1 MDKAKREKLEKAGI
15 VVTDASEWLGLSK
28 EEEALVEIRV
38 NLARGVGDMP
48 EEIKEL
54 MMSDGSKTVEE
65 FIVSH
70 PKESWQYL
78 ISAVS
83 ECLKRHYSLNKC
95 ELESSARDSRYDWP
109 RTA

>member
-1 MDKAKREKLEKAGI
+1 
-15 VVTDASEWLGLSK
+15 
-28 EEEALVEIRV
+28 
-38 NLARGVGDMP
+38 
-48 EEIKEL
+48 
-54 MMSDGSKTVEE
+54 MSDGKTVEE

-83 ECLKRHYSLNKC
+83 ECLKRHYTLNKC
-95 ELESSARDSRYDWP
+95 ELESMAREIRYDWP

>member
-1 MDKAKREKLEKAGI
+1 MRKKREKLEKAGI

-28 EEEALVEIRV
+28 EEETLVEIRV
-38 NLARGVGDMP
+38 NLAREVGDMP

-83 ECLKRHYSLNKC
+83 ECLKRHYTLNKC
-95 ELESSARDSRYDWP
+95 ELESMAREIRYDWP

>member
-1 MDKAKREKLEKAGI
+1 MRKKREKLEKAGI

-28 EEEALVEIRV
+28 EEETLVEIRV
-38 NLARGVGDMP
+38 NLAREIRDMP

-54 MMSDGSKTVEE
+54 MMSDGKTVEE

-83 ECLKRHYSLNKC
+83 ECLKRHYTLNRC
-95 ELESSARDSRYDWP
+95 ELESMAREIRYDWP
-109 RTA
+109 RTT

>member
-1 MDKAKREKLEKAGI
+1 MRKKREKLEKAGI

-38 NLARGVGDMP
+38 NLAREVGDMP

-95 ELESSARDSRYDWP
+95 ELESMAREIRYDWP

>member
-1 MDKAKREKLEKAGI
+1 MRKKREKLEKAGI

-38 NLARGVGDMP
+38 NLAREVGDMP
-48 EEIKEL
+48 EEITEL

-83 ECLKRHYSLNKC
+83 ECLKRHYTLNKC
-95 ELESSARDSRYDWP
+95 ELESMARKIRYDWP

>member
-1 MDKAKREKLEKAGI
+1 MRKKREKLEKAGI

-28 EEEALVEIRV
+28 EEETLVEIRV
-38 NLARGVGDMP
+38 NLAREVGDMP

-95 ELESSARDSRYDWP
+95 ELESMAREIRYDWP

>member
-1 MDKAKREKLEKAGI
+1 MRKKREKLEKAGI

-28 EEEALVEIRV
+28 EEETLVEIRV

-95 ELESSARDSRYDWP
+95 ELESMAREIRYDWP

>member
-1 MDKAKREKLEKAGI
+1 MRKKREKLEKAGI

-28 EEEALVEIRV
+28 EEETLVEIRV
-38 NLARGVGDMP
+38 NLAREVGDMP

-83 ECLKRHYSLNKC
+83 ECLKRYYTLNKC
-95 ELESSARDSRYDWP
+95 ELESMAREIRYEWP